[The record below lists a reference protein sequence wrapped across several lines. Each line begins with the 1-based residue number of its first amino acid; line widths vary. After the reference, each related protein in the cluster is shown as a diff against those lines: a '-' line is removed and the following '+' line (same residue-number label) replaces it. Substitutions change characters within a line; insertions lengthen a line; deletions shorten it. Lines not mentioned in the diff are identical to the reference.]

1 VLLDIPG
8 IRLLD
13 LTIGQQGL
21 DDAFADITELAR
33 NCKFSD
39 CAHSGDDGCAVEA
52 AVASGE
58 LSPRRLES
66 WRTIRDEMIQQG
78 VSRDQ
83 EVSARKKKG
92 RGAKPKPVPSFDDE
106 D

>member
-1 VLLDIPG
+1 
-8 IRLLD
+8 
-13 LTIGQQGL
+13 
-21 DDAFADITELAR
+21 
-33 NCKFSD
+33 
-39 CAHSGDDGCAVEA
+39 
-52 AVASGE
+52 
-58 LSPRRLES
+58 
-66 WRTIRDEMIQQG
+66 MIQQG